1 MKVTTPERVAMDGEY
16 PNKQDTINKKGAL
29 N

>member
-1 MKVTTPERVAMDGEY
+1 MRVTTPERVAMDDEY
-16 PNKQDTINKKGAL
+16 PNKQDAINKKGDL